1 MAVRDNFHSVF
12 VAWMKIVLPL
22 LALGLLST
30 VFLFSRKV
38 DLDQTIPFSQ
48 IDLTQRAHDQGATN
62 PRFAGV
68 ATGGEHVSFQAEKVR
83 PDPAREGRVLAD
95 VVRAELR
102 LNGGAV
108 VHITSDRGE
117 SDQIEYSAL
126 LDGNVKITTTTGYDV
141 RTDRITAQF
150 DTMRAETPG
159 PVTGTGPLGALEAGR
174 MLLTSEEE
182 DGTAH
187 LLFTDGVKLIYTPPK
202 IKD

>member
-1 MAVRDNFHSVF
+1 MAARDNFHSVF

-38 DLDQTIPFSQ
+38 DLDQPVPFSQ
-48 IDLTQRAHDQGATN
+48 VDLTQRAHDQGVTN
-62 PRFAGV
+62 PNFAGV
-68 ATGGEHVSFQAEKVR
+68 ATGGEHVSFKADKVR
-83 PDPAREGRVLAD
+83 PDPDHEGRVLAD
-95 VVRAELR
+95 TVRAELR

-108 VHITSDRGE
+108 VTITSDHGE

-126 LDGNVKITTTTGYDV
+126 LNGNVQVTTSTGYDI

-150 DTMRAETPG
+150 DTLRAETPG
-159 PVTGTGPLGALEAGR
+159 RVTGTGPPGALEAGR

-187 LLFTDGVKLIYTPPK
+187 LLFTDGVKLVYTPPK
-202 IKD
+202 TKE